1 MNETTK
7 KILKVIG
14 VIIVLYC
21 VVITTF
27 ILSKNKYGFPT
38 FGDNTLVVMD
48 KERKESLKEYKLN
61 SLLVIS
67 NKKNYKKG
75 QKIDYY
81 VPKESEYI
89 IKTANIER
97 TDKKNVYIKGNNS
110 ETQIPFEKIAGK
122 KVKEHKGVGKLL
134 GLVSS
139 QTGFFILVIIPTIIV
154 FIVLVRELITLLK
167 AEDTEE

>member
-1 MNETTK
+1 MSETTK
-7 KILKVIG
+7 KVFKVLG

-21 VVITTF
+21 VLITTF

-48 KERKESLKEYKLN
+48 HQRKENLKQYKLN

-67 NKKNYKKG
+67 NKKNYKEG
-75 QKIDYY
+75 QLIYYY
-81 VPKESEYI
+81 VPKQEEYI
-89 IKTANIER
+89 IKTAKIER
-97 TDKKNVYIKGNNS
+97 IEKKNAYIKGDNS

-122 KVKEHKGVGKLL
+122 KVKEYKGIGHLL

-139 QTGFFILVIIPTIIV
+139 QSGFFILVIIPTLIV
-154 FIVLVRELITLLK
+154 FIILVRQLIKLLK
-167 AEDTEE
+167 DDDSEE

>member
-1 MNETTK
+1 MSKTAKTIF
-7 KILKVIG
+7 KILG
-14 VIIVLYC
+14 VIIVVYC
-21 VVITTF
+21 AIITTF

-48 KERKESLKEYKLN
+48 KARKESLKECKLN

-75 QKIDYY
+75 QKIYYY

-89 IKTANIER
+89 IKTAKIER
-97 TDKKNVYIKGNNS
+97 MDKKNVYIKGDNS

-122 KVKEHKGVGKLL
+122 KVQEHKNVGKLL

-139 QTGFFILVIIPTIIV
+139 QTGFFLLVIAPTIIV
-154 FIVLVRELITLLK
+154 FIVLVRELVALLK
-167 AEDTEE
+167 ENETE